1 VDAKLN
7 GYVKNLLD
15 RFKCIKFISK
25 RRICIRGFKMSEM
38 TTEILE
44 QNIGKIVLVRL
55 KGGKSLRGRLK
66 GFDQHLNLVLEE
78 TEDTTNVENQRK
90 LGLIIVRGDN
100 VVLISPPPR

>member
-1 VDAKLN
+1 MKDSSI
-7 GYVKNLLD
+7 LD
-15 RFKCIKFISK
+15 ISTHE
-25 RRICIRGFKMSEM
+25 GSKMSEM

-44 QNIGKIVLVRL
+44 QNLTKIVLVKL

-78 TEDTTNVENQRK
+78 TEDNSNPENVKK